1 MGINFRLPIMPR
13 KATRMNLLRIL
24 GLIGLFITSVLV
36 LAYIVAAFVLTII
49 TSLFYTT

>member
-1 MGINFRLPIMPR
+1 
-13 KATRMNLLRIL
+13 MNLLRSI
-24 GLIGLFITSVLV
+24 GLIGLFITAVLV